1 MSVGKTLMLLPART
15 DKITIQRILKVNH
28 AGERGA
34 INIYGAQIAIARR
47 FFPELLLELKKMRAD
62 EILHERI
69 FRDAMSA
76 RGTQPC
82 RVMKFWSL
90 GGYVLG
96 LVTSALGPQ
105 MVWLCTEAVE
115 ATVHRH
121 LDEQLRFL
129 RDRDDGLHAAIL
141 SIQQEELAHLE
152 LAREHRSSGGPLY
165 ALAYGAIAA
174 ATSSM
179 IWLSTWGDTS
189 WMKRELEANS

>member
-1 MSVGKTLMLLPART
+1 MLLPAGT

-28 AGERGA
+28 AGERAA

-47 FFPELLLELKKMRAD
+47 FFPTISPELERMRAD
-62 EILHERI
+62 EIVHATI
-69 FRDAMSA
+69 FRDAMPA
-76 RGTQPC
+76 RDTRPC

-96 LVTSALGPQ
+96 LITSALGPQ

-121 LDEQLRFL
+121 LEEQLRFL
-129 RDRDDGLHAAIL
+129 KGRDEGLHAAIL
-141 SIQQEELAHLE
+141 GIQEEELAHLE
-152 LAREHRSSGGPLY
+152 VARARRSSKGLLY
-165 ALAYGAIAA
+165 GLAYGVIAA

-189 WMKRELEANS
+189 WMKRELEGSR

>member
-1 MSVGKTLMLLPART
+1 MLLPAGT
-15 DKITIQRILKVNH
+15 DKVTIQRILKVNH

-34 INIYGAQIAIARR
+34 INIYGAQIAMARR
-47 FFPELLLELKKMRAD
+47 FFPELLPELEKMRAD

-69 FRDAMSA
+69 FSDAMPA
-76 RGTQPC
+76 RGVQAC

-96 LVTSALGPQ
+96 VVTAALGPQ

-121 LDEQLRFL
+121 LEEQLRFL
-129 RDRDDGLHAAIL
+129 RDRDEGLHASIL
-141 SIQQEELAHLE
+141 SIQQEELAHLD
-152 LAREHRSSGGPLY
+152 LARERRSSKGPLY

-174 ATSSM
+174 ATSLM

-189 WMKRELEANS
+189 WMKRELEASS